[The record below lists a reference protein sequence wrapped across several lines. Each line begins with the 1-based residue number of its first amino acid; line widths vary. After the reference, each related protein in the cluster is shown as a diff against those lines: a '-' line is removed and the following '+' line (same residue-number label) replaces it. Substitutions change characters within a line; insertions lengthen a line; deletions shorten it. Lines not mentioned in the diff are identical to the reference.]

1 MATALD
7 IERQVL
13 RLLDEVGVTDYS
25 DRMYPFI
32 SEAQTVIATQWG
44 FLRRKFTVEA
54 ADGEAVALPEDCYA
68 VEKVSEGSWTE
79 EPVQVDGAWKRGI
92 LISGG
97 SGRCTV
103 YYKGYPTEIGEDDSA
118 AVIELPREYH
128 AALCCLTA
136 ALTQDNEYDKR
147 AYQVFMERYNTERAM
162 VERAK
167 AMVGKA
173 RVIRHGVV

>member
-1 MATALD
+1 MVTAYD

-44 FLRRKFTVEA
+44 FLRRKFTTEA
-54 ADGEAVALPEDCYA
+54 ADGEVVALPEDCYA
-68 VEKVSEGSWTE
+68 VESVSAGSWEE
-79 EPVQVDGAWKRGI
+79 EPVQVDGTWRRGI
-92 LISGG
+92 RLSGG
-97 SGRCTV
+97 DGVYTV
-103 YYKGYPTEIGEDDSA
+103 RYKAYPDVIGEDETA

-128 AALCCLTA
+128 TALCCLVA

-147 AYQVFMERYNTERAM
+147 AYQLFMERYNTERAM

-167 AMVGKA
+167 SMVGKA
-173 RVIRHGVV
+173 RVIRRGII